1 MIQNIRSRRGDTIIE
16 VLLALTIFTAAI
28 MGVMYVMSN
37 SIGVSQRSLEI
48 TQTRTQ
54 IDNQIELLRH
64 IHNIALVSSGRS
76 NSGLYIAARPR
87 MAGDSNILKTWKS
100 ITAADNLIPPN
111 RLPAFNSVDSVQ
123 KCTPETVFSSSSG
136 RGLSISN
143 GDVASRAFFIDP
155 VTGEIKKFVGNS
167 RAPSTFA
174 RIAQSASGSQ
184 SEMIWIFAVKGSVDK
199 ATTNS
204 SIMITNYYDFH
215 IRACWQ
221 SPVGGEIQRLGTI
234 VRLYEPAQR

>member
-1 MIQNIRSRRGDTIIE
+1 MMQNIRSRRGDTIIE

-48 TQTRTQ
+48 TQARTQ

-111 RLPAFNSVDSVQ
+111 RLPAFNSVDGVQ
-123 KCTPETVFSSSSG
+123 KCTPEAVFSSSSG

-143 GDVASRAFFIDP
+143 GDVANRAFFIDP
-155 VTGEIKKFVGNS
+155 VTGEIKN
-167 RAPSTFA
+167 
-174 RIAQSASGSQ
+174 
-184 SEMIWIFAVKGSVDK
+184 
-199 ATTNS
+199 
-204 SIMITNYYDFH
+204 
-215 IRACWQ
+215 
-221 SPVGGEIQRLGTI
+221 L
-234 VRLYEPAQR
+234 

>member
-1 MIQNIRSRRGDTIIE
+1 MYKS
-16 VLLALTIFTAAI
+16 VLPKQYLVLAL
-28 MGVMYVMSN
+28 V
-37 SIGVSQRSLEI
+37 
-48 TQTRTQ
+48 
-54 IDNQIELLRH
+54 
-64 IHNIALVSSGRS
+64 
-76 NSGLYIAARPR
+76 
-87 MAGDSNILKTWKS
+87 
-100 ITAADNLIPPN
+100 
-111 RLPAFNSVDSVQ
+111 
-123 KCTPETVFSSSSG
+123 
-136 RGLSISN
+136 
-143 GDVASRAFFIDP
+143 AFFIDP

>member
-1 MIQNIRSRRGDTIIE
+1 
-16 VLLALTIFTAAI
+16 
-28 MGVMYVMSN
+28 
-37 SIGVSQRSLEI
+37 
-48 TQTRTQ
+48 
-54 IDNQIELLRH
+54 
-64 IHNIALVSSGRS
+64 
-76 NSGLYIAARPR
+76 

-111 RLPAFNSVDSVQ
+111 RLPAFNSVDGVQ
-123 KCTPETVFSSSSG
+123 KCTPEAVFSSSSG

-143 GDVASRAFFIDP
+143 GDVANRAFFIDP